1 MVPENIRY
9 GVTITPP
16 DGEPVTG
23 TAYPV
28 GAEFNNCNYWFYW
41 DDNRELKGQGTL
53 PPGITVTNRGQ
64 MGINIGGTGIVTG
77 YVGIATSSK
86 VNASGDYNGAG
97 VNEGGMLTVL
107 YIPPTELTATGIQ
120 VSWSGNAILSA
131 TAALT
136 TVTSTG
142 LSADN
147 IMNGVT
153 IGGVTGTFV
162 GSNDLVMKILVNA
175 GSTGS
180 TGFYT
185 SAGQNLSA
193 SQQPQNVT
201 GITTN
206 KGMVF
211 LLSSAPGNEI
221 QVATNGGAGS
231 YISGTYIF
239 NQEVT
244 SLAIGPTRNGNISNC
259 NGLCLIYN

>member
-1 MVPENIRY
+1 MVPENIRR

-28 GAEFNNCNYWFYW
+28 GAEFNDCNYWFYW
-41 DDNRELKGQGTL
+41 DDTPELKGQGTL
-53 PPGITVTNRGQ
+53 PPGITVTKRGQ
-64 MGINIGGTGIVTG
+64 LGLNIGGTGIVTG
-77 YVGIATSSK
+77 YVSITGTSN
-86 VNASGDYNGAG
+86 VTASGDYNGSG
-97 VNEGGMLTVL
+97 VNENGCILL

-120 VSWSGNAILSA
+120 VSWSGNAILRA

-142 LSADN
+142 LSTDN

-153 IGGVTGTFV
+153 IGGVTGNFV

-175 GSTGS
+175 SSTGA
-180 TGFYT
+180 TGFVT
-185 SAGQNLSA
+185 SAGQNSSA

-211 LLSSAPGNEI
+211 LLSTAPGNEI
-221 QVATNGGAGS
+221 QVATNGGASS
-231 YISGTYIF
+231 YISGTHIF

-244 SLAIGPTRNGNISNC
+244 SLVIGPTRNQNISNC